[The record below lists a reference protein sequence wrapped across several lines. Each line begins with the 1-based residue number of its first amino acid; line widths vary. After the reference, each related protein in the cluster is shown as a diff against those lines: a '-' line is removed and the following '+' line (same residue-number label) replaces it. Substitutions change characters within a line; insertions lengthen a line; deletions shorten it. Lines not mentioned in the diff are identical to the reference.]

1 MRIDASIRGPRGKM
15 FPCVIEV
22 DIGRGC
28 AMIVEG
34 FGTGYEWGW
43 KPMKAR
49 PWITWSEAA
58 SDERT

>member
-1 MRIDASIRGPRGKM
+1 MSIDASIRGPRGKM

-49 PWITWSEAA
+49 PWIA
-58 SDERT
+58 